1 MRKTM
6 FFLVL
11 FAMACSL
18 WAADPIIGTW
28 KLNIAKST
36 FPSNAPPPPK
46 EQIEAYRYLDTGE
59 IELTYRLTDKDGS
72 SVLEVFT
79 WPAQG
84 GAAKMIKGNIPKN
97 ISWIQTLIAPG
108 EWYVTAM
115 EDGKQLGT
123 RHKTISKDGMIYRQS
138 WKRTDSR
145 GKPYEILL
153 VFDRQ

>member
-1 MRKTM
+1 MRKAM
-6 FFLVL
+6 LFLAV
-11 FAMACSL
+11 FALANSL

-36 FPSNAPPPPK
+36 FPSNAPPAPK
-46 EQIEAYRYLDTGE
+46 EQIEAYRHLDTGE
-59 IELTYRLTDKDGS
+59 IELTYRLTEKDGS
-72 SVLEVFT
+72 SVWEVFT

-84 GAAKMIKGNIPKN
+84 GAAKMIKGDIPKN

-115 EDGKQLGT
+115 EGGKQIGT
-123 RHKTISKDGMIYRQS
+123 RHKTVSSDGKRYRQS
-138 WKRTDSR
+138 WKRTDAQ
-145 GKPYEILL
+145 GKPYEIIL